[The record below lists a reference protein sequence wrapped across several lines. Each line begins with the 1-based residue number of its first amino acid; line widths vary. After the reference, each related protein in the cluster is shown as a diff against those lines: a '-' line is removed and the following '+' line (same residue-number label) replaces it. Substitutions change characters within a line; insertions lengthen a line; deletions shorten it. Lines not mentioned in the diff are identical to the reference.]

1 VAVSMRNHSRRQ
13 RLFDRTRCLLGV
25 QIIGTGSYVPDR
37 VVTNEELQASL
48 GFDPAWIVQRTGIRE
63 RRFAAPD
70 QATSDM
76 CTEAAQR
83 AIDSAH
89 IDVRDIDFLL
99 IGTFTPD
106 QTFPSTACM
115 VQDRLRLDCGAID
128 VQAACAGFMYAL
140 VVGMSMVG
148 SGQSQLCLVVGG
160 DCNSRIIN
168 PQDSKTYP
176 LFGDGA
182 GAVLLAPGAPD
193 QGLLAYRLG
202 ADGSG
207 GPLLQRRACGSRLAP
222 SAEAIEKGYHFLEMD
237 GRAVFKWAVNIL
249 TDSSEEVLERAG
261 LTVKELDL
269 VIPHQ
274 ANIRIINAA
283 TDVLGISRDMVF
295 NNLDRYGNTSAGSI
309 PIAMDEARSAGYLNR
324 NDKVLLSGF
333 GAGLTWGTAVLSV

>member
-1 VAVSMRNHSRRQ
+1 MRNHSRRQ
-13 RLFDRTRCLLGV
+13 RLFDRTRSLLGV

-37 VVTNEELQASL
+37 IITNEELQKTL

-76 CTEAAQR
+76 CVEAAQR

-89 IDVRDIDFLL
+89 IDVRDIDFLV

-106 QTFPSTACM
+106 QSFPSTASM
-115 VQDRLRLDCGAID
+115 VQDRLKLDCGALD

-222 SAEAIEKGYHFLEMD
+222 SAHAIEKGYHFLEMD

-249 TDSSEEVLERAG
+249 TDSSEEVLERARI
-261 LTVKELDL
+261 TVKDLDL

-283 TDVLGISRDMVF
+283 TDVLGIPRDMVF